1 MHIIVCFH
9 VVYFLRSN
17 PVDIYDKMGTDDVV
31 EISSNEEVSL
41 KQEQSG
47 YMSMLE
53 MIDDL
58 KHSTER
64 YVMILSLTL

>member
-1 MHIIVCFH
+1 MFT
-9 VVYFLRSN
+9 FLQSN
-17 PVDIYDKMGTDDVV
+17 PVDIHDKTGTDDVMD
-31 EISSNEEVSL
+31 ISSNEEVSL

-64 YVMILSLTL
+64 YVMTFSFTL

>member
-1 MHIIVCFH
+1 MVCFH
-9 VVYFLRSN
+9 VVYFLQSN
-17 PVDIYDKMGTDDVV
+17 PVGIYDKTGTDDV
-31 EISSNEEVSL
+31 EETSSNEEVSL

-64 YVMILSLTL
+64 YVMILSFTL

>member
-1 MHIIVCFH
+1 MLFH
-9 VVYFLRSN
+9 FFQSN
-17 PVDIYDKMGTDDVV
+17 PVDMQDKAMTDDVM
-31 EISSNEEVSL
+31 ESSTNEDVSL
-41 KQEQSG
+41 KKERSG

-64 YVMILSLTL
+64 YI

>member
-1 MHIIVCFH
+1 M
-9 VVYFLRSN
+9 
-17 PVDIYDKMGTDDVV
+17 DIHDKTGTDDVMD
-31 EISSNEEVSL
+31 ISSNEEVSL

-64 YVMILSLTL
+64 YVMTFSFTL